1 MGLEAAEIGEAIGG
15 LAGVIALA
23 WNVVDAVRRR
33 RQARAPQLRALMDQ
47 TVDRMSEMVAKLC
60 IVCRAARRH
69 LKELIMQLING
80 QAYRMTTSWSSLAL
94 DVRDSSTDNDAPVV
108 QNPVNAPNMSQG
120 WVAYEHPNNQQPGT
134 GQRQQR

>member
-1 MGLEAAEIGEAIGG
+1 MGLEAAAEIGEAIGG
-15 LAGVIALA
+15 LAGVVALT
-23 WNVVDAVRRR
+23 WNVADAVRRR

-47 TVDRMSEMVAKLC
+47 TVGRMSEVVAKLC

-80 QAYRMTTSWSSLAL
+80 QAYRITTSWSSLAL

-120 WVAYEHPNNQQPGT
+120 G
-134 GQRQQR
+134 